1 MRIREREQMGR
12 SKEKPRAKLNVAK
25 KSSNPIIVS
34 FPGGLPE
41 SSENGNIEPAR
52 FLWQKSDVNTK
63 RGRRIVGYDRHC
75 LYSATTRG
83 LLFDD
88 RRTKICV
95 GIYDKKRGS
104 IVLHEGAINGTIFSL
119 KQSVPTYT
127 ERNGKVDSVPSNNAD
142 RPNIFEDFGSQ
153 KKRRVLKSQA
163 ANRVDVDHVLG
174 AGTDSAIVSQIVN
187 GRSMS
192 KSNKEAIENSKQ
204 ADTEMKTAN
213 DLALEEARKQMIP
226 EYDINAKDPV
236 GIYSGRSIA
245 GEKAWNRIHRKVTAC
260 LHQDN
265 PIDEVVRS
273 VFEKDWC
280 GVVLQRIKE
289 VSPDAKNSAFRITCA
304 IIVNWMVKFYLI
316 YKGKRTIPP
325 IDEQKGTHFGIPIDI
340 ATRCLD
346 LFATELMPKID
357 SGRKRNLGYV
367 MTKQNKDKMV
377 IHILL
382 LFMISSGR
390 SMKIMDIGSIA
401 EALKVPLGDC
411 RALLKYA
418 GCSITRKGNKL
429 SATLSAPL
437 TFPKTGINRKRNQR

>member
-1 MRIREREQMGR
+1 MGR
-12 SKEKPRAKLNVAK
+12 SQGKQTAIINVAE

-41 SSENGNIEPAR
+41 SIDNGNIEPAR
-52 FLWQKSDVNTK
+52 FLWQKSDENTK
-63 RGRRIVGYDRHC
+63 RGRRVVGYDRHC

-95 GIYDKKRGS
+95 GIYDKKCGS
-104 IVLHEGAINGTIFSL
+104 IVLHEGATNGTIFPL
-119 KQSVPTYT
+119 QQSVPTYI
-127 ERNGKVDSVPSNNAD
+127 ERNGNVDIDPSNNVD

-163 ANRVDVDHVLG
+163 ANRVDVDHVIG
-174 AGTDSAIVSQIVN
+174 AGSDSAIVNQIIS
-187 GRSMS
+187 GKSMS
-192 KSNKEAIENSKQ
+192 KSNKQAIEDSKQ
-204 ADTEMKTAN
+204 VDTESKTAN
-213 DLALEEARKQMIP
+213 DLALEQARRQLIP
-226 EYDINAKDPV
+226 EYDISAKDPI
-236 GIYSGRSIA
+236 GIYNARSIA
-245 GEKAWNRIHRKVTAC
+245 GEKAWDRIHRKVTAC

-273 VFEKDWC
+273 VFEKDWYEF
-280 GVVLQRIKE
+280 VLQLIKE

-304 IIVNWMVKFYLI
+304 IIVNWMVKFYLM
-316 YKGKRTIPP
+316 YKSKRAIPAV
-325 IDEQKGTHFGIPIDI
+325 EELKGTHFGIPIDI
-340 ATRCLD
+340 VTRCLD

-357 SGRKRNLGYV
+357 SGRKKNLCYV

-382 LFMISSGR
+382 LFMIASGA

-418 GCSITRKGNKL
+418 GCSITRKGNNL
-429 SATLSAPL
+429 SATLNAPL
-437 TFPKTGINRKRNQR
+437 TFTKTGINRKRNQR

>member
-1 MRIREREQMGR
+1 MGPLR
-12 SKEKPRAKLNVAK
+12 EKPRVTINVAD

-41 SSENGNIEPAR
+41 SIENRNIEPAR

-63 RGRRIVGYDRHC
+63 RGRRVVGYDRHC

-88 RRTKICV
+88 RRTKLCV
-95 GIYDKKRGS
+95 GIYDKKRRS
-104 IVLHEGAINGTIFSL
+104 IVLHEGATNGTIFSL

-127 ERNGKVDSVPSNNAD
+127 ERNGKVETDPSSNAD

-163 ANRVDVDHVLG
+163 ANRVDVDHVIG
-174 AGTDSAIVSQIVN
+174 AGTDSAIVSQIIS
-187 GRSMS
+187 GKSMS
-192 KSNKEAIENSKQ
+192 QSNKQAIEDSKQ
-204 ADTEMKTAN
+204 ADTERKTAI
-213 DLALEEARKQMIP
+213 DLAIEEARNKLIP
-226 EYDINAKDPV
+226 QYDMSANDPI
-236 GIYSGRSIA
+236 GIYSARGIA

-273 VFEKDWC
+273 VFENDWYEFA
-280 GVVLQRIKE
+280 LQRIKG

-316 YKGKRTIPP
+316 YKGRRAIPA
-325 IDEQKGTHFGIPIDI
+325 IDEEKGTHFGIPIEI
-340 ATRCLD
+340 ATRCFD
-346 LFATELMPKID
+346 LFATELMPKNH
-357 SGRKRNLGYV
+357 SERKNNPGYV
-367 MTKQNKDKMV
+367 MTKQNRDKMV

-382 LFMISSGR
+382 LFMLSSGP

-401 EALKVPLGDC
+401 EVLKVPLGDC

-418 GCSITRKGNKL
+418 GCSISRKGNKL
-429 SATLSAPL
+429 SATLNTPL
-437 TFPKTGINRKRNQR
+437 TFPKAGVNRNRNQR